1 MFTRHVQ
8 SAIGGARPLGHD
20 LTRVSEGIKASLRAF
35 SSSVRR
41 SEEGKGNDNSQPR
54 STRAERSS
62 IATADISSLASQPS
76 RGIDARSLAAR
87 PPPGQTFTISRR
99 IDDSGPRVRAPGA
112 RHSPNY
118 RGRGGALS
126 GGAGTGRLGAG
137 AGAGRGVDP
146 VVQEEL
152 LHGRTRGR
160 GGRGGKPRLRA
171 GPKPADVEL
180 DEYDPPYT
188 VEEQQYLDSQEGGE
202 FVFYNPVTSMSD
214 LESWGPAIAT
224 SSSTNGLK
232 ESIIYKMQVVSGTL
246 AQKDVPTPP
255 ERHLANL
262 ERGMGTVFES
272 KEEKETLEKWRDGEE
287 AWRNE
292 VRWKVHKDYK
302 VEGLK
307 EEEKEAI
314 LKEMVAGVYPK
325 PGEVKKNIYGE
336 IERLSRKNETFL
348 QDDSRSF
355 AEKLQSMLP
364 ADEVANIKKAK
375 DLRYS
380 VFIKI

>member
-41 SEEGKGNDNSQPR
+41 SEEGNGNDNNQPR

-99 IDDSGPRVRAPGA
+99 IDDSGPRVRAPSA

-137 AGAGRGVDP
+137 AGRGGMRSGPGGAGGASARG
-146 VVQEEL
+146 
-152 LHGRTRGR
+152 GR
-160 GGRGGKPRLRA
+160 GGRGGREGKSRLRA

-325 PGEVKKNIYGE
+325 PGDVKKNIFGE

-375 DLRYS
+375 GPT
-380 VFIKI
+380 I

>member
-8 SAIGGARPLGHD
+8 SAIEGARPLGHD

-87 PPPGQTFTISRR
+87 PPPGQTFIISRR
-99 IDDSGPRVRAPGA
+99 IADSGPRVRAPGA

-137 AGAGRGVDP
+137 AGRGGMRSGPGGAGGASARGG
-146 VVQEEL
+146 Q
-152 LHGRTRGR
+152 GGR

-202 FVFYNPVTSMSD
+202 FVFYDPVTSMSD

-224 SSSTNGLK
+224 SSSVNGLK

-325 PGEVKKNIYGE
+325 PGDVKKNIFGE

-364 ADEVANIKKAK
+364 ADEVAILKKAK
-375 DLRYS
+375 GPT
-380 VFIKI
+380 I

>member
-8 SAIGGARPLGHD
+8 SAIGGGRPLGHD

-41 SEEGKGNDNSQPR
+41 SEEGKGNDNAQPR

-112 RHSPNY
+112 PHSPNY

-126 GGAGTGRLGAG
+126 GGAGTGRFG
-137 AGAGRGVDP
+137 AGAGRGG
-146 VVQEEL
+146 
-152 LHGRTRGR
+152 GRGGR
-160 GGRGGKPRLRA
+160 GGRGGKPRVRA
-171 GPKPADVEL
+171 GPKPTDVEL

-202 FVFYNPVTSMSD
+202 WVFYNPVTSVSD

-246 AQKDVPTPP
+246 AQRDVPTPP

-272 KEEKETLEKWRDGEE
+272 REEKETLEKWRDGEE
-287 AWRNE
+287 ASRNE
-292 VRWKVHKDYK
+292 ARWKVHKDYK

-307 EEEKEAI
+307 EEEKEAL
-314 LKEMVAGVYPK
+314 LKEMVAGVYAK
-325 PGEVKKNIYGE
+325 PGDVKKNIYGE

-364 ADEVANIKKAK
+364 ADEVAKIAKAK
-375 DLRYS
+375 GPT
-380 VFIKI
+380 I